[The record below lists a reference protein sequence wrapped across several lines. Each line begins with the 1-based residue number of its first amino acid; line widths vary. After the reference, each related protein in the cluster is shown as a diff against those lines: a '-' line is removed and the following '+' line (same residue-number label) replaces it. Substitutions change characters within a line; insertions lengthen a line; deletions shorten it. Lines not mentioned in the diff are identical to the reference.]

1 VAGSSRPEE
10 APLSGLP
17 VLHQF
22 PYSHFN
28 EKARW
33 GLDWKGVR
41 HRRVTYLPGP
51 HFRPIRRLSGQTAT
65 PVLELDG
72 VVIPGSAAILDALER
87 RFPERPLLPADPVL
101 RARALELQRRFDD
114 EFGPAVRTAVFS
126 VLIEE
131 PGYLCRIF
139 ATGQRA
145 PVRWLYRAAFPLT
158 RPLMAR
164 GNGVDDPAGVE
175 RAFVRVEE
183 ALDLV
188 AREAGPTG
196 PLAGEAFSIA
206 DLAAAALLA
215 PLVEPGHP
223 DMNRP
228 RPPPE
233 RFAAF
238 LARWREHPGARW
250 VCAQYARHR
259 PPSCATS

>member
-1 VAGSSRPEE
+1 
-10 APLSGLP
+10 LSELP

-22 PYSHFN
+22 AFSHFN

-33 GLDWKGVR
+33 GLDWKQVR

-51 HFRPIRRLSGQTAT
+51 HFRPIRKLSGQTAT

-72 VVIPGSAAILDALER
+72 AVIPGSAAILDALER
-87 RFPERPLLPADPVL
+87 RFPERPLLPADPAL
-101 RARALELQRRFDD
+101 RARAGALQRRFDE

-126 VLIEE
+126 VLIDE
-131 PGYLCRIF
+131 PGYLCRTF
-139 ATGQRA
+139 STGQPA
-145 PVRWLYRAAFPLT
+145 PMRWVYRALFPLT

-164 GNGVDDPAGVE
+164 ANGVEDPVGVE
-175 RAFVRVEE
+175 RAFVRVGE

-196 PLAGEAFSIA
+196 QLAGDAFSIA

-215 PLVEPGHP
+215 PLVDPDHP
-223 DMNRP
+223 DMRRP
-228 RPPPE
+228 RPPPA
-233 RFAAF
+233 RFAEF

-250 VCAQYARHR
+250 VLGQYERHR
-259 PPSCATS
+259 PPSCATA